1 MRLPPYVSALAA
13 SLFLLAAAAR
23 PSHATSVHY
32 RALRDLVRQSDVTLL
47 GHALAQ
53 ESFWQG
59 TRIFTRV
66 QVEVEEVWQGA
77 APKTA
82 TIEVITPGGVVGDLG
97 QRVDGAAV
105 LPADGQVVLHLRR
118 IEAEYVPVAMAQGVW
133 TLAYEP
139 GPTLPEGSRRVLR
152 LMPDRVVYGLGVRPE
167 APPKTLA
174 ALKAAVLEAA
184 HAR

>member
-1 MRLPPYVSALAA
+1 MRPTLFVSALVAA
-13 SLFLLAAAAR
+13 CVVVSATPR
-23 PSHATSVHY
+23 PSLATSVHY

-47 GHALAQ
+47 GHATAQ

-66 QVEVEEVWQGA
+66 QVEVEEVWHGS
-77 APKTA
+77 APSQR

-105 LPADGQVVLHLRR
+105 LPVNSQVVLHLRR
-118 IEAEYVPVAMAQGVW
+118 LASEYVPVAMAQGVW
-133 TLAYEP
+133 AIAPDLAGRAP
-139 GPTLPEGSRRVLR
+139 LGGRAVLR
-152 LMPDRVVYGLGVRPE
+152 LTPDRVVYGLGVTPE
-167 APPKTLA
+167 APPTTLA

-184 HAR
+184 HAP